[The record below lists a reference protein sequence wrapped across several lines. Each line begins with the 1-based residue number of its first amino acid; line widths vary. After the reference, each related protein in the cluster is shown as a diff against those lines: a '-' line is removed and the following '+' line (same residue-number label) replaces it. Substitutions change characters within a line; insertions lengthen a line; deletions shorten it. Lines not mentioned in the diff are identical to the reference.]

1 MSLLRLKVAAA
12 SMMLI
17 ESVWRAHSISP
28 DKH

>member
-1 MSLLRLKVAAA
+1 MAFLRLKAAA
-12 SMMLI
+12 VSMVLI

>member
-1 MSLLRLKVAAA
+1 MSLLRLKAAA
-12 SMMLI
+12 VSIVLI